1 MEQAKQVE
9 EFSDAWGTENI
20 LLLHLHVNVDP
31 YSSTELLWSAA
42 NTKTKEVEQ
51 ENLVPMK
58 FEFTGNPIGK
68 PKREL
73 YFSKL
78 KEALHSIS
86 LNNIPVP
93 RAQALTT
100 VVKPCQNIY

>member
-1 MEQAKQVE
+1 
-9 EFSDAWGTENI
+9 
-20 LLLHLHVNVDP
+20 
-31 YSSTELLWSAA
+31 
-42 NTKTKEVEQ
+42 
-51 ENLVPMK
+51 MK

-86 LNNIPVP
+86 MNHIPVP
-93 RAQALTT
+93 RAQ
-100 VVKPCQNIY
+100 VVDNGKKNLPKYLANIDNIGNC